1 MINIIGYLNKIIY
14 FCIKLLLVKKVYS
27 ILMAFLLTILVLF
40 SSSFVLIDQHYCCGK
55 IENFSLF
62 GKAEKCDMATP
73 HCEVEGQILSVS
85 AESCCLNV
93 ADFKAVSIFKNSA
106 PIKIDFQQPLFY
118 LSNNIFN
125 INQYVSLANN
135 LSHFK
140 NYSPPLIT
148 KDILVFVQ
156 CFRI

>member
-1 MINIIGYLNKIIY
+1 MKNIHS
-14 FCIKLLLVKKVYS
+14 KLT
-27 ILMAFLLTILVLF
+27 AFLLAILVLF

-55 IENFSLF
+55 IENVSLF

-73 HCEVEGQILSVS
+73 HCGVEGQILSVS

-93 ADFKAVSIFKNSA
+93 TDFKAVSLFKNSTHL
-106 PIKIDFQQPLFY
+106 KIDFQQPTLFID
-118 LSNNIFN
+118 NNI
-125 INQYVSLANN
+125 INFSQYVSLANN
-135 LSHFK
+135 LSNFK

-148 KDILVFVQ
+148 RDILVFVQ